1 MTNFTFPFRAA
12 LYGGIA
18 LLTVLLASGCKPKA
32 DTAAVTMP
40 MQDAAAKPGAGKQL
54 YQCSMHPNVVSD
66 KPGKCPICGMDLQP
80 VKAIDAQGIP
90 GRAPVQLTGLQEQL
104 INIRTAPV
112 QREALSQTIRAEGIV
127 RHDSSKIFTV
137 AAWTAGRIDR
147 LYVDQEEMMIE
158 KGQPLY
164 AIYSPELTATMQ
176 NYQLMR
182 ARGSDAAILDAI
194 RVRLREHGL
203 SDGMIRQLDTTD
215 RTPDT
220 FDIPSP
226 AAGLVMDKMV
236 RLGAYVKE
244 GDPLYTIV
252 DLSKL
257 WLIVEVYESELPF
270 IAPGQRVTATTAAV
284 PGRIFTGTVELV
296 NHLINSKT
304 RTAQVRVVFNDASQ
318 YMTMA
323 RGPDGKMEH
332 HHLLL
337 PDMWMNAQIER
348 DLGEEL
354 TVPAAAVFNTGN
366 RQYVFVER
374 SEGIFAPVI
383 VTLGPKVGDHQ
394 VLSAGV
400 SAGDHVVVDGNFLL
414 DSESQLKAAATGPGD
429 ENAPQEMPGMDMGA
443 KHPLSKAATAP
454 VEKLLTA
461 YEKVRGLLAHDR
473 LEGVAP
479 AAEQMKQALA
489 ELRVSE
495 SKPTDQADAYKEK
508 LAALERCVT
517 VLPPPKLESARE
529 QFGAISTALID
540 LFKSFPPPLAAPLE
554 IVHCPMWSKSA
565 ADWLQ
570 PGKDVENPFL
580 GQQMPT
586 CGNVVGQIGEA
597 K

>member
-1 MTNFTFPFRAA
+1 MCVGSA
-12 LYGGIA
+12 LIA
-18 LLTVLLASGCKPKA
+18 VLFVSGCKPKTDSPA
-32 DTAAVTMP
+32 TMAS
-40 MQDAAAKPGAGKQL
+40 MQKTTGPESSAGKQL

-80 VKAIDAQGIP
+80 VKAIDAKGIP

-104 INIRTAPV
+104 INIRTVPV
-112 QREALSQTIRAEGIV
+112 KRESLNETIRAEGIV

-147 LYVDQEEMMIE
+147 LYVDQEETMIE
-158 KGQPLY
+158 KGDPLY
-164 AIYSPELTATMQ
+164 AIYSPELSATMQ

-182 ARGSDAAILDAI
+182 ERKSDAAVLDAI
-194 RVRLREHGL
+194 RTRLREHGL
-203 SDGMIRQLDTTD
+203 SDHAIRQLDTSD
-215 RTPDT
+215 RAPDT
-220 FDIPSP
+220 IDIPSP

-270 IAPGQRVTATTAAV
+270 ITPGQKVTATTAAV
-284 PGRIFTGTVELV
+284 PGTVFTGTVELV
-296 NHLINSKT
+296 NHHINSKT
-304 RTAQVRVVFNDASQ
+304 RTAQVRVVFDDASQ
-318 YMTMA
+318 YMTMV
-323 RGPDGKMEH
+323 RGPEGKMQH

-337 PDMWMNAQIER
+337 PDMWMNAEIER

-354 TVPAAAVFNTGN
+354 TVPAAAVFDTGN

-383 VTLGPKVGDHQ
+383 VTLGPKVGDRQ
-394 VLSAGV
+394 VLRDGV
-400 SAGDHVVVDGNFLL
+400 NVGDQVVVDGNFLL
-414 DSESQLKAAATGPGD
+414 DSESQLKAAATGPG
-429 ENAPQEMPGMDMGA
+429 EQAPQEMPGMDMGA
-443 KHPLSKAATAP
+443 KHPLSKEAVKPA
-454 VEKLLTA
+454 ENLLTA
-461 YEKVRGLLAHDR
+461 YEKVRGLLAHDT
-473 LEGVAP
+473 LAGVGP

-489 ELRVSE
+489 ELRS
-495 SKPTDQADAYKEK
+495 SGFKPAGQTEAFEEK
-508 LAALERCVT
+508 LAALERCVA
-517 VLPPPKLESARE
+517 VLPPPGLESARE
-529 QFGAISTALID
+529 QFGAISAALID
-540 LFKSFPPPLAAPLE
+540 LFKSFPPPLTGDLE
-554 IVHCPMWSKSA
+554 IVHCPMWSKSP

-570 PGKDVENPFL
+570 TGRAIENPFL